1 MSINDVE
8 LTSGLLA
15 ELYPVSL
22 VQPAGAEPVSNPK
35 PVAATAAPAA
45 EKKALGENQKQ
56 ILVVVSYAE
65 VPFLPDTAFE
75 LLSSMLTACKLSVA
89 DVAIVNIY
97 GKEPDYKTWMEEFS
111 SRIVLLFNIEPV
123 QFGLPINFP
132 QFQLQPFNQASFL
145 YAPSLDEL
153 DSDKVL
159 KSKLW
164 VSLRRLFNI

>member
-8 LTSGLLA
+8 LTAGLLA

-22 VQPAGAEPVSNPK
+22 VQPAGDTSVSNPT
-35 PVAATAAPAA
+35 PVETAPPAG

-56 ILVVVSYAE
+56 ILVVVSYAD

-97 GKEPDYKTWMEEFS
+97 GKESDYKSWMQEFS

-123 QFGLPINFP
+123 HFGLPMNFP
-132 QFQLQPFNQASFL
+132 QFQIQPFNQASFL